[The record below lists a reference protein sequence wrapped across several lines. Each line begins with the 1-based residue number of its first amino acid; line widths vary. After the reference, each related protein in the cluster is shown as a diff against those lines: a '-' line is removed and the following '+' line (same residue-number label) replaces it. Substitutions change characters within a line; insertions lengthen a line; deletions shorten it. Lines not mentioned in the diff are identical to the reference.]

1 MMMIEKYNFYIVA
14 EKSLVYNSIKI
25 MGVFPNERLAYQF
38 RSVFAPKLKV
48 YLVGKS
54 QLKIGDN
61 GFECAL
67 SSAKPLK

>member
-1 MMMIEKYNFYIVA
+1 MMIEKYNFYIVG
-14 EKSLVYNSIKI
+14 EKSLLYNELKI
-25 MGVFPNERLAYQF
+25 MAVFPNERLAYQF
-38 RSVFAPKLKV
+38 RSVFAPRLSV

-61 GFECAL
+61 GLECAL